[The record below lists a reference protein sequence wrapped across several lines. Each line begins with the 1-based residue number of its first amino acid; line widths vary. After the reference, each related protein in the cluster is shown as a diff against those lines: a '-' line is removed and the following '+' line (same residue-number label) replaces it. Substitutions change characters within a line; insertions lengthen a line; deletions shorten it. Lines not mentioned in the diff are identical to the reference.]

1 MLWSVVNYFFNKS
14 RGSERNPEE
23 EPQLNESFGD
33 PFEEVRRD
41 ILRKRSAR
49 EAEQEDADSLS
60 SGGLDTDLADPQVF
74 EPSKEV
80 IKPQPV
86 FSEPMDSLPRETS
99 ETSETSVWPKPL
111 ADAQAGIN
119 EDLESQDFESVKL
132 GQSTAMDFNSEL
144 ETRDN
149 REQTKSPARGNL
161 ETARLETARSRR
173 ASNQTRLRRRI
184 RANFRNPA
192 LAKEAL
198 ITGEI
203 LAQPLALR
211 TEGERRI

>member
-14 RGSERNPEE
+14 RGSERKPEE

-99 ETSETSVWPKPL
+99 VWPKSL
-111 ADAQAGIN
+111 AEAQASID
-119 EDLESQDFESVKL
+119 EDLETQDFESVKL

>member
-14 RGSERNPEE
+14 RGSERKPEE

-99 ETSETSVWPKPL
+99 VWPKSL
-111 ADAQAGIN
+111 AEAQASID
-119 EDLESQDFESVKL
+119 EDLETQDFESVKL

-149 REQTKSPARGNL
+149 REQTKSPARGNF